1 MAVNYDTTTKNNRL
15 QAVID
20 RIGAGGRLKIGT
32 SGMATVLAD
41 IPLASPAFGAAAN
54 GSMALA
60 GTPILDSSADATGA
74 AAAAQITTS
83 AGTVIIDGLTVNTSG
98 ANINLNSTA
107 IQINQEVR
115 INSGS
120 ITHG

>member
-1 MAVNYDTTTKNNRL
+1 MAVIYNTAVKNSRL

-20 RIGAGGRLKIGT
+20 AVGASGRLKIGT
-32 SGMATVLAD
+32 AAMASVLAD
-41 IPLASPAFGAAAN
+41 IPLAATSFSAPSAGAM
-54 GSMALA
+54 SLA
-60 GTPILDSSADATGA
+60 GVPIADTAADATGTA
-74 AAAAQITTS
+74 AEATITTS
-83 AGTVIIDGLTVNTSG
+83 AGTIIVSGLTVSTTG

-115 INSGS
+115 ITSGS